1 MVTKGGFLMAK
12 KDDKAQYIKISELK
26 PYENNARTHSN
37 EQIEAICN
45 SIKEFGFIN
54 PVIIDENNMIL
65 VGHGRIEAA
74 KVLGIDEAPYRRV
87 TNLTEDQKRAY
98 ILADNKLSDLGG
110 WDEDLLAQEL
120 GEIELDMSLF
130 GFDNIDIGD
139 FDINEEI
146 EEDEVPEINEDAEPK
161 AKLGDIYKLGNHF
174 LMCGDSTNE
183 KMITTLMQGKKAD
196 LVFTSPPYNGNNK
209 LSDGDVFRNK
219 TNKKLY
225 GDGYEDNLSSEDYIN
240 FCKKVLNIC
249 FENTEGFIFWNVNYN
264 ANSRNEYIKQIYDKL
279 DYLIEQIAWIKS
291 SAIPLKGTMRRAWE
305 PIYLFS
311 TNKKSPNYKEVVT
324 NKWEIS
330 NTGVQYENHKA
341 CFPVELAAKGINIIK
356 PQTGIVLE
364 PFGGSGSTLIAC
376 EQLGR
381 SCYCMEL
388 DPKYIDVI
396 IQRWENFTGKK
407 AELVKEA

>member
-1 MVTKGGFLMAK
+1 MSKTNNKYQF
-12 KDDKAQYIKISELK
+12 IKISELT

-74 KVLGIDEAPYRRV
+74 KVLGIDEAPYRRIE
-87 TNLTEDQKRAY
+87 NLTEDQKRAY

-120 GEIELDMSLF
+120 GEIDLDMSLF

-139 FDINEEI
+139 IDINEDI

-183 KMITTLMQGKKAD
+183 DNIKELMQGKKAD

-219 TNKKLY
+219 ANKKLY

-264 ANSRNEYIKQIYDKL
+264 ANSRSEYIKQISDKL

-311 TNKKSPNYKEVVT
+311 TNKKSPNYEEVVT

-341 CFPVELAAKGINIIK
+341 CFPVELPARGISLIK

-396 IQRWENFTGKK
+396 IQRWENFTGRK
-407 AELVKEA
+407 AELIKEG